1 MTRALPSGISLLLVG
16 ALFLG
21 SDTATARSLQQVR
34 NHGTIRIGVA
44 LATPWALRDRDHE
57 LIGYELDLGRKLAA
71 DLEVQPTFVV
81 YPADALER
89 AIESDEVDVVVSGLT
104 ITPERALRV
113 NFSNPHTR
121 GGLTLATNLQTT
133 ASVTNLSDLDSRDH
147 TLGIVAD
154 TVAAELASRV
164 LPRIQVEAFDSIEAA
179 GKALVAGE
187 VDAYLEEEPV
197 PTFLALDNP
206 ARVDVPIARELLATQ
221 TGFAVGK
228 GDPEFVI
235 YLNAWIVAHESD
247 TWLPTTHDYWFKS
260 LRWRDRLSDV
270 PDF

>member
-1 MTRALPSGISLLLVG
+1 MARVLRTGISLLLLG
-16 ALFLG
+16 ALILQ
-21 SDTATARSLQQVR
+21 SSAATARSLQQVR

-44 LATPWALRDRDHE
+44 LATPWAMRDRDRE
-57 LIGYELDLGRKLAA
+57 LIGYEIDLGRKLAA
-71 DLEVQPTFVV
+71 DLGVEPTFVV
-81 YPADALER
+81 YPADGLVR
-89 AIESDEVDVVVSGLT
+89 AIESDEVDIVVSGLT

-113 NFSNPHTR
+113 DFSNPHTR
-121 GGLTLATNLQTT
+121 GGLTLATNLQNT
-133 ASVTNLSDLDSRDH
+133 ASVANLSDLDSAEY
-147 TLGIVAD
+147 TLGIVSD
-154 TVAAELASRV
+154 TAAAELASRV
-164 LPRIQVEAFDSIEAA
+164 LPRIRVTTFDSIEAA
-179 GKALVAGE
+179 AEALVAGK

-247 TWLPTTHDYWFKS
+247 TWIPTTHDYWFNS

-270 PDF
+270 PNF